1 MERNRYYNK
10 RRLHAAQS
18 NCNNEN
24 IFTNTNAQY
33 ITANCPCNDKSI
45 SDKPIN
51 PSTCILTK
59 PTTECLLDS
68 SYFNGN
74 TPCEQPQAAY
84 TMGDSS
90 CCCNW
95 GLIPNKSINPSSC
108 VLPGPPPPPPSEGPY
123 GCNLDNTCQLMTT
136 GGMYG
141 RDCNGSTC
149 ATSLARCNV
158 TSKICE
164 PAPSDATGDNIYP
177 WATCDSLCSMTRY
190 ECASNNTCQV
200 STTGTYTSNEDCM
213 AKSPC
218 GIVPRYE
225 CGSNNTCAISTTGT
239 YTSNEDCMA
248 KSPCGKTTLNIHM
261 MPFNVFKPPNS
272 SYSNPQ
278 YVYMWIDKPFT
289 SYTTQGKLQLGNPQL
304 TSINLQKGSGPDA
317 LVLEYVIVAFGNV
330 AMNQADPDT
339 QGRMGYIPV
348 PGIPVSNIPIIYNVV
363 STYPGYAMVFGKQGT
378 KRNATYQS
386 TNYGSFAT
394 SPLLNFHFLTIP
406 GKTYRLAARIAYASD
421 DQADG
426 FFCGGSIYV

>member
-18 NCNNEN
+18 NCNNEI

-45 SDKPIN
+45 SDKP
-51 PSTCILTK
+51 ILTK

-74 TPCEQPQAAY
+74 TPCEQPQATY

-108 VLPGPPPPPPSEGPY
+108 VLPEPPSEGPY

-177 WATCDSLCSMTRY
+177 WATCDSLCSM
-190 ECASNNTCQV
+190 
-200 STTGTYTSNEDCM
+200 
-213 AKSPC
+213 
-218 GIVPRYE
+218 PRYE

-248 KSPCGKTTLNIHM
+248 KSPCGKTTLNISM
-261 MPFNVFKPPNS
+261 MPFNVLKPPNS